1 MRNGRTGRIL
11 CVLYLVKQGLL
22 KYYRLLQPV
31 REHDTWEDWVCY
43 MLDAVEGTARQG
55 IATFL
60 RNDLGV
66 TRLTATRY
74 LDALVADG
82 ILEKRRIGRSNYY
95 NNTALYAILTGEGM
109 TDNGV

>member
-1 MRNGRTGRIL
+1 MRAHPEGAG
-11 CVLYLVKQGLL
+11 GA
-22 KYYRLLQPV
+22 V
-31 REHDTWEDWVCY
+31 RC
-43 MLDAVEGTARQG
+43 ARG

-60 RNDLGV
+60 KNDLGV

-82 ILEKRRIGRSNYY
+82 ILEKRRIGRLNYY
-95 NNTALYAILTGEGM
+95 SNSLLYAILTGEGM